1 MKLDFYRPH
10 ERSATWF
17 TGEVVNPQTGE
28 VTRPPSMTKQS
39 FKDECDINNILKQYK
54 VTGMFAHINSKA
66 AQGVYA
72 DLPDPLDF
80 QASLEVVRAANDAFA
95 SLPSKVRDRFQNNPE
110 AFLAFCTNPAN
121 ADELVELGLATRPPT
136 SPGDT
141 QPVPAPVPAPS
152 PGDGGTGG

>member
-54 VTGMFAHINSKA
+54 VTGMFAHINAKA
-66 AQGVYA
+66 AQGVYT

-80 QASLEVVRAANDAFA
+80 QASLEIVKEANAAFA
-95 SLPSKVRDRFQNNPE
+95 SLPSKVRARFDNNPE
-110 AFLAFCTNPAN
+110 AFLAFCSNPAN
-121 ADELVELGLATRPPT
+121 QDELVALGLATKIHQAPDPA
-136 SPGDT
+136 
-141 QPVPAPVPAPS
+141 PAPVPAPS